1 MVNGTM
7 KTIILSVAMSSLVV
21 LIVVILVVIMLTVV
35 APLKVLANCYQN
47 L

>member
-1 MVNGTM
+1 M
-7 KTIILSVAMSSLVV
+7 KPIILSVAMSSFAA

-47 L
+47 LVT